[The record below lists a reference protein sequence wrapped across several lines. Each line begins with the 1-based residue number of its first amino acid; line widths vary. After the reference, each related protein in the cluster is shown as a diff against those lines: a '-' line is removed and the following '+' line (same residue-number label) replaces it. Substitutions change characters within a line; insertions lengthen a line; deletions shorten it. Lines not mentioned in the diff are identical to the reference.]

1 MMLLSEEIQ
10 LVLLTSAMLCI
21 PGMGLLSFWKK
32 NVSLV
37 EAILYSTI
45 LGLFWWVVLSS
56 IGFLFS
62 MSLIT
67 LVKIWVVSAVLLI
80 GILLWKIVFIGTFK
94 IRKHVFSGHSMI
106 CATAA
111 ILLSLLMAWKGSYQD
126 GDSWYHLAQTL
137 HYFHQS
143 ALSSESAFF
152 SSHQAG
158 TLYDFNA
165 WHTFLA
171 AISRLGNFTPQF
183 VWINLSTLIMPI
195 AFLSVYHF
203 IQTAFRSISF
213 SLFAALFI
221 FATNFLQHRFLF
233 LGTVIYPSALCEVFL
248 TPVFFTI
255 FFNKTDS
262 KDFAILCAILFTAS
276 AIHPYY
282 SLVIIFIASVF
293 YLFNWSMN
301 NHTAPYFLSSV
312 KSLFYFFLFVSPY
325 LSTIYLY
332 TILSYEKGF
341 PGTEISLFHLT
352 KSKFIFSFSYDK
364 WDFYL
369 ALSASFFLIL
379 KNTSWRTDRYRLFVI
394 SNILIV
400 PFIIY
405 NPYVLPIFA
414 KLAPLNLAGRLTGNI
429 FILIP
434 IAWILFE
441 EIQKI
446 QNSKFKKSIYTTVLL
461 IGALL
466 GIAILVK
473 RASQINVAIKRI
485 THYNKYA
492 APMGNLQFSRDFHQ
506 SIPGGST
513 VISDP
518 YTSYQLPALADIDI
532 VSMTAHS
539 TPPLNL
545 EERIRDTYHFFD
557 PFVPMEE
564 KHALVR
570 KYKID
575 YAVINTSALPYVSI
589 PPYKLVFSGNRYPNW
604 RNTKDNTFVVT
615 FNSAPIQSDTEFLSP
630 AVMPTISQ
638 PNFTQISDFISVF
651 PPPDTFNAGGKE
663 LTWGHA
669 GTIFIKVESSGID
682 QLQFNSQ
689 GSTHHVFCYIIH
701 DWQGKIKNEQV
712 FINNLSSSHTYTLEG
727 LSQNDIV
734 LLHGNG
740 ISPLMISINPAF

>member
-21 PGMGLLSFWKK
+21 PGMGLLSVWKK
-32 NVSLV
+32 NVSLI
-37 EAILYSTI
+37 EAILYSTV

-67 LVKIWVVSAVLLI
+67 LVKIWVVSAVLLM

-94 IRKHVFSGHSMI
+94 IRKHVFSVHSMI

-126 GDSWYHLAQTL
+126 GDSWYHLAQAL
-137 HYFHQS
+137 HYLHQPV
-143 ALSSESAFF
+143 LYSESAFF

-183 VWINLSTLIMPI
+183 VWINLPALIIPL

-203 IQTAFRSISF
+203 IQTAFKSISF
-213 SLFAALFI
+213 SLFAVLFI
-221 FATNFLQHRFLF
+221 FAANFLQHRFLF

-255 FFNKTDS
+255 FFNKTDL

-282 SLVIIFIASVF
+282 SLVIIFIAAVF

-301 NHTAPYFLSSV
+301 NRTVPYFLSSV

-325 LSTIYLY
+325 LITIYLY

-341 PGTEISLFHLT
+341 PGTEISLLHLT

-364 WDFYL
+364 WDFYI
-369 ALSASFFLIL
+369 AFSASLFLIL
-379 KNTSWRTDRYRLFVI
+379 RNNSWQTNHYRLFII

-414 KLAPLNLAGRLTGNI
+414 KLAPLNLAGRLTWSI

-434 IAWILFE
+434 FAWILFE
-441 EIQKI
+441 GIQKI
-446 QNSKFKKSIYTTVLL
+446 QNSKYKKSIYAGMLSAL
-461 IGALL
+461 ILC
-466 GIAILVK
+466 GIAILIK
-473 RASQINVAIKRI
+473 RPPQINLIMKRF
-485 THYNKYA
+485 TDYNKYTE
-492 APMGNLQFSRDFHQ
+492 PMGNLQFSKDFHQ
-506 SIPGGST
+506 LIPAGSV

-532 VSMTAHS
+532 ISMTNHS
-539 TPPLNL
+539 APPLNL
-545 EERIRDTYHFFD
+545 EGRIRDTYHFFD

-564 KHALVR
+564 KRALVR

-589 PPYKLVFSGNRYPNW
+589 PPYKLVFSGNHYPNW

-630 AVMPTISQ
+630 AAIPAISQ

-663 LTWGHA
+663 LTWGHT
-669 GTIFIKVESSGID
+669 GTIFIKVESSRIN

-701 DWQGKIKNEQV
+701 DQQGKIKDEHV
-712 FINNLSSSHTYTLEG
+712 FINSLSPHYLHTLKG
-727 LSQNDIV
+727 LQQDDIV
-734 LLHGNG
+734 ILHGNG
-740 ISPLMISINPAF
+740 ISPLMVSINPAF